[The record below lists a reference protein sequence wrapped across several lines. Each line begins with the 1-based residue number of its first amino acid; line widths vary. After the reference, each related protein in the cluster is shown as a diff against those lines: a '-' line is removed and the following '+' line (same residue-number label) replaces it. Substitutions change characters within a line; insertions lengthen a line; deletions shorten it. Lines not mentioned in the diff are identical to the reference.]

1 MMEINIEKL
10 LESGMSPES
19 IGKMVQMEAQKKQE
33 KDKKADAE
41 KMAAARAKI
50 CEALWDYYALIF
62 PDDSNDIDKNEFIDS
77 LSQEI
82 LEFEEVIKSPLMQQI
97 FKQSTS
103 RCSCKEQTSEPQ
115 KNVNYD
121 KLGYETEI
129 PRGKVMNAAPPVTKC
144 VKSRVERPQDTYA
157 DADIDKILAD
167 FLRTLI

>member
-10 LESGMSPES
+10 LENGMSPES

-41 KMAAARAKI
+41 KVAAARTKV
-50 CEALWDYYALIF
+50 CEALWDYFTLMF
-62 PDDSNDIDKNEFIDS
+62 PDEDRDIDKNGFINN

-82 LEFEEVIKSPLMQQI
+82 SEFEEVITNPLMKQI
-97 FKQSTS
+97 FKQPTS

-121 KLGYETEI
+121 KLGYKTEI
-129 PRGKVMNAAPPVTKC
+129 PRAKVDAEEFDEAA
-144 VKSRVERPQDTYA
+144 
-157 DADIDKILAD
+157 IDRLISD
-167 FLRTLI
+167 FVRTLL

>member
-33 KDKKADAE
+33 KNKKADAE
-41 KMAAARAKI
+41 KMAAARTKI

-82 LEFEEVIKSPLMQQI
+82 LEFEEVITSPLMQQI
-97 FKQSTS
+97 FKQPTNH
-103 RCSCKEQTSEPQ
+103 CSCKEQKSETQ
-115 KNVNYD
+115 
-121 KLGYETEI
+121 
-129 PRGKVMNAAPPVTKC
+129 KC
-144 VKSRVERPQDTYA
+144 VKNDDQKHTSRYQEKRPRVKVEELDEAAMDRL
-157 DADIDKILAD
+157 ISD
-167 FLRTLI
+167 FVRTLM